1 MAKSSVP
8 PPPLVPA
15 GAGELALTQS
25 QGMMLRGVIPILLV
39 GVLLPLG
46 LILGFLVLREA
57 PLRGAVENGELF
69 LAAANTAFAG
79 CVVLVSSRTDKLL
92 SSMITS
98 FVTVA
103 FIVVPCYAFWA
114 GLTVQEVTHGRF
126 SSAFAIVG
134 GGSYAVVAILVALVF
149 VWVSS

>member
-1 MAKSSVP
+1 
-8 PPPLVPA
+8 
-15 GAGELALTQS
+15 
-25 QGMMLRGVIPILLV
+25 MMLRGVIPILLV
-39 GVLLPLG
+39 SVLLPVG
-46 LILGFLVLREA
+46 LITGFLVLREA
-57 PLRGAVENGELF
+57 PLRGAVEHGELF
-69 LAAANTAFAG
+69 LAAANAAFAG

-98 FVTVA
+98 FVTVV

-126 SSAFAIVG
+126 SSDFAIVG